1 MKETLYSQEMGKTT
15 SPGLVLIHG
24 FFSDSESWQPL
35 AMSLA
40 AHFRVLLVDLPGH
53 GRSAAALLDLEDW
66 HSVAKAL
73 HHRIAAMECRGKPIV
88 AGYSMGARTA
98 MQLAIHKPN
107 ALGGLILISGHPGY
121 RDLEEAKRRRIED
134 EMLAQRLDYQELE
147 EVVQEWERKEIFQ
160 GQSEKA
166 RERQRYLRLNQ
177 HGPSLALALRRF
189 GSGTCMRPENDLEV
203 NCPVHVITGDRNNVD
218 QERAQSLS
226 ELFPSAELTV
236 MANCGHNPLV
246 EAPVQLGILIR
257 QAATSQ

>member
-98 MQLAIHKPN
+98 MQLAIYKPN

-121 RDLEEAKRRRIED
+121 RDLEERRSED
-134 EMLAQRLDYQELE
+134 ASKMRC
-147 EVVQEWERKEIFQ
+147 
-160 GQSEKA
+160 S
-166 RERQRYLRLNQ
+166 LN
-177 HGPSLALALRRF
+177 A
-189 GSGTCMRPENDLEV
+189 
-203 NCPVHVITGDRNNVD
+203 
-218 QERAQSLS
+218 
-226 ELFPSAELTV
+226 
-236 MANCGHNPLV
+236 
-246 EAPVQLGILIR
+246 
-257 QAATSQ
+257 